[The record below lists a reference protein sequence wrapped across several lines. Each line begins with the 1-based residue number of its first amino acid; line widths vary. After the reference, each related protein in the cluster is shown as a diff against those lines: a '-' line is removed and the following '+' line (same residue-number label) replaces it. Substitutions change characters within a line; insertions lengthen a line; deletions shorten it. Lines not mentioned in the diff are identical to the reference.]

1 MWRPTVASSVSRFN
15 EINRRFTCTRY
26 MDNEL
31 IASTFKRIET
41 ELATLKAELF
51 QLPVGNRVA
60 QYIDAVLHYR
70 PGFKVEF
77 SIFFGG
83 YKQWLP
89 ERERDDW
96 PKARVIQE
104 LPLPL
109 KIVNEGRSDQPKKMI
124 DGLSFAAPPPP
135 KPEPEPKPAYDGLPM
150 GKIVRSMINEWDGG
164 RRKYT
169 WADIAAKLNEEGI
182 LDPDGDEWDERTA
195 HRFYFS

>member
-1 MWRPTVASSVSRFN
+1 
-15 EINRRFTCTRY
+15 
-26 MDNEL
+26 MDVEL

-70 PGFKVEF
+70 PGLKVEF

-83 YKQWLP
+83 FKQWLP

-104 LPLPL
+104 LPQSL

-124 DGLSFAAPPPP
+124 DGLSFTAPPPS
-135 KPEPEPKPAYDGLPM
+135 KPEPEPKAAYDRLPM
-150 GKIVRSMINEWDGG
+150 GKVVRSMINEWDMKTCTK
-164 RRKYT
+164 KYS

-182 LDPDGDEWDERTA
+182 LDPDGDEWDGHTA
-195 HRFYFS
+195 ASFYHS